1 MFQLTQSF
9 RPRLLL
15 AVAAVAALGAA
26 SSSQAVLFTAT
37 AVLSGPAESPPNASP
52 GTGFTQVDYDTVAH
66 TMRVQTTFSGL
77 IGPTTAS
84 HIHAATAVP
93 GVGTA
98 MVATQTPSF
107 AGFPLGVT
115 SGSMDTTFDMTLST
129 SYNPSFITAHGG
141 TVATAE
147 TFFIQSLNDGTAYL
161 NIHSSTFPGGE
172 IRGFLLVPAPSG
184 AALLGL
190 AGLVATRRRTR

>member
-1 MFQLTQSF
+1 M
-9 RPRLLL
+9 L
-15 AVAAVAALGAA
+15 AVGVAAVLGAA
-26 SSSQAVLFTAT
+26 SASQAILFTAT
-37 AVLSGPAESPPNASP
+37 TTLSGAAEAPPNGSP
-52 GTGFTQVDYDTVAH
+52 GTGVGRVDYDTVAR
-66 TMRVQTTFSGL
+66 TMRVRTTFSGL
-77 IGPTTAS
+77 LGTTTAA

-115 SGSMDTTFDMTLST
+115 SGSMDTTFDMSLAS
-129 SYNPSFITAHGG
+129 SYNPAFIAAHGG

-147 TFFIQSLNDGTAYL
+147 AFFIDSLNNGTAYL
-161 NIHSSTFPGGE
+161 NLHTTSFTSGE
-172 IRGFLLVPAPSG
+172 IRGFLQVPAPSA

-190 AGLVATRRRTR
+190 GGLIPARRRTR